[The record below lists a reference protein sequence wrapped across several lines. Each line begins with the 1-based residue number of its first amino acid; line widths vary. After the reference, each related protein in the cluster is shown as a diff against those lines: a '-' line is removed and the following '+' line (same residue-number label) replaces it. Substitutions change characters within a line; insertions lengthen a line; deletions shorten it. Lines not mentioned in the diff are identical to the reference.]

1 MCTYIRRCSHVRN
14 QNMWP
19 KYKRKVTVK
28 KANKNTFWL
37 FMGAVLFDQFLGE
50 QGYRAVKLCR
60 EIKVDHLESGC
71 IQNTSGLRVT
81 LPA

>member
-1 MCTYIRRCSHVRN
+1 M
-14 QNMWP
+14 
-19 KYKRKVTVK
+19 
-28 KANKNTFWL
+28 FWL

-60 EIKVDHLESGC
+60 EIKVDHLESGY